1 VTNPY
6 PHHQEDAAAET
17 PGEIRRLNWGSGA
30 HPEPGW
36 INSDIK
42 DVPGVDITCDIRD
55 GLPLEES
62 SLDYV
67 VSIHALPEIPMMDL
81 VGALRELRR
90 VLKPGGVLRLGLPDL
105 DKGIKTYLENDRDYF
120 LIPDED
126 AATIGGK
133 FVTQLLWYGWSRTLF
148 TQDFTEELLR
158 QAGYREIHGCSY
170 RETKSRFPE
179 IVELD
184 SRERESFFVEAV
196 K

>member
-1 VTNPY
+1 VTNPF
-6 PHHQEDAAAET
+6 PQPPETAPGSDA
-17 PGEIRRLNWGSGA
+17 PLRLNWGSGEF
-30 HPEPGW
+30 PEPGW

-42 DVPGVDITCDIRD
+42 AGPGIDISCDIRD
-55 GLPLEES
+55 GLPLEDES
-62 SLDYV
+62 IDYIA
-67 VSIHALPEIPMMDL
+67 SMHALPEIPLPDL
-81 VGALRELRR
+81 VSALRELRR

-105 DKGIKTYLENDRDYF
+105 DKGIKAYIENDRAYF

-133 FVTQLLWYGWSRTLF
+133 LVTQLLWYGWSRTVF
-148 TQDFTEELLR
+148 THDFAWELLGT
-158 QAGYREIHGCSY
+158 AGFSETSACSF
-170 RETKSRFPE
+170 RETKSRFPG